1 MSRRRIE
8 EGCTAPAPASRQQAQ
23 RWPQVMAIA
32 QLIRKDFDGGKSLSG
47 IGGVETGRDAAEFLL
62 LGADTVQVAQWC
74 SVCRPRCMPAGSKAW
89 LGACHS
95 TRDWWVT
102 CSEQGASVGA
112 GVHGRHAALIQPGE
126 GAVRRPPGN
135 DRPLATLPW
144 CLLPCFPHP
153 GYHRQRYIC

>member
-62 LGADTVQVAQWC
+62 LGADTVQVAQC
-74 SVCRPRCMPAGSKAW
+74 AQSAG
-89 LGACHS
+89 
-95 TRDWWVT
+95 R
-102 CSEQGASVGA
+102 
-112 GVHGRHAALIQPGE
+112 
-126 GAVRRPPGN
+126 AV
-135 DRPLATLPW
+135 
-144 CLLPCFPHP
+144 CLLAAKRGWAHVTALEI
-153 GYHRQRYIC
+153 GG